1 MELVKMYTKSGHIL
15 VLDVF
20 ALVKNAMLVMT
31 FPCLR
36 LLTGKRLEC
45 FSKKKNSDSLL
56 YVKRKETQV
65 RLTAIFHVTFTY
77 GGYDV

>member
-36 LLTGKRLEC
+36 LLTGKRLER
-45 FSKKKNSDSLL
+45 FSEKKTLIVFYTSNAK
-56 YVKRKETQV
+56 KPK
-65 RLTAIFHVTFTY
+65 
-77 GGYDV
+77 

>member
-1 MELVKMYTKSGHIL
+1 MYTKSGHIL

-20 ALVKNAMLVMT
+20 ALVKNACNDVSLFKASDQKKTRKV
-31 FPCLR
+31 L
-36 LLTGKRLEC
+36 
-45 FSKKKNSDSLL
+45 KKKNTDSLL